1 MMHHMNWEYTDIALA
16 PRAGKVDELRN
27 EAASHRQSRDL
38 IRGKRSQR
46 VYSLRF
52 RLAAGLAAPVD
63 KTVTVSQ
70 AE

>member
-1 MMHHMNWEYTDIALA
+1 MMHYMNWEYTDIALA

-38 IRGKRSQR
+38 IRAKKSQR
-46 VYSLRF
+46 VYSIRS
-52 RLAAGLAAPVD
+52 RLAARLAAPVD